1 MSVLLKK
8 KENAPKAVLS
18 VLPPRLQSEVERLAV
33 GRASS
38 LSGIREIR
46 LRREG
51 ACAMLYEHSLLP
63 LSRVTAEE
71 LCDIVSALCDGCIF
85 AHRDTISMGYISMEW
100 GVRVGVVGTCKYEG
114 KSLVGISDISSL
126 VFRIPT
132 GECEFGEELYRLYTA
147 HSPRGMLIYSPP
159 GVGKTTALR
168 YLAGRLGAG
177 EGARCVA
184 VVDER
189 CEFLSEDY
197 ERARVDIL
205 RGYKKR
211 LGIEIATRT
220 LSAETVILDE
230 LGADDVAS
238 IIDVMHFGVPFIASA
253 HAGCAEELLKKPAMR
268 PLIESG
274 AVDMLV
280 GIERAGR
287 EYRLQCEILD

>member
-1 MSVLLKK
+1 M
-8 KENAPKAVLS
+8 
-18 VLPPRLQSEVERLAV
+18 LPARLRSEIERLAV
-33 GRASS
+33 GRAAS

-51 ACAMLYEHSLLP
+51 ACAMLYERTLLP
-63 LSRVTAEE
+63 LSRATAEE
-71 LCDIVSALCDGCIF
+71 LDGIVAALCDGCVF

-114 KSLVGISDISSL
+114 VSLVGISEISSL
-126 VFRIPT
+126 VFRIPS

-177 EGARCVA
+177 DGARCVA

-189 CEFLSEDY
+189 CEFLREDY
-197 ERARVDIL
+197 ERASVDIL

-238 IIDVMHFGVPFIASA
+238 IMDVMRFGVPFIASA
-253 HAGCAEELLKKPAMR
+253 HAGSVEEILKKPGMR
-268 PLIESG
+268 PLFESG

-280 GIERAGR
+280 GIERVGA
-287 EYRLQCEILD
+287 EYRLHCEILD